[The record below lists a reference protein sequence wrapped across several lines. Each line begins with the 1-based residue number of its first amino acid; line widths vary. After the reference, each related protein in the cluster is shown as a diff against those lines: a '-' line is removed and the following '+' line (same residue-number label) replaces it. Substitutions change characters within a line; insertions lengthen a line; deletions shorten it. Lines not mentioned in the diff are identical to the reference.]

1 MGIHFVC
8 HQCSHALHVK
18 DFQAGKR
25 GKCPNCKGSFRIPS
39 SDSSYSEAIE
49 DPTESSGVVSI
60 REAFKKV
67 NSPSATKLVKTQS
80 DSDAIS
86 LELLTGPE
94 VPRRRPDVH
103 TTSKADA
110 KASSKPSV
118 ASPTVPSVFA
128 EGINAKWFVRP
139 PSGGQF
145 GPAESELL
153 LTWIAESRVPADSF
167 LWREGMAEWQTA
179 KELMPESFED
189 VNQIITSDLAPL
201 PSQKTDTEEGI
212 AIETDSVLSE
222 LPSLL
227 PGALLKKR
235 MQKRR
240 QQLRMVIVLATVS
253 LILLGIL
260 IFVLVFRVNP
270 TAPPRL

>member
-8 HQCSHALHVK
+8 HLCSYGLHVK

-39 SDSSYSEAIE
+39 SDSSYSSALEESI
-49 DPTESSGVVSI
+49 ESSGVATI

-67 NSPSATKLVKTQS
+67 NSSSEPKLEKKPS
-80 DSDAIS
+80 DSDTIS
-86 LELLTGPE
+86 IE
-94 VPRRRPDVH
+94 VLD
-103 TTSKADA
+103 D
-110 KASSKPSV
+110 
-118 ASPTVPSVFA
+118 
-128 EGINAKWFVRP
+128 GNDAKWFVRL
-139 PSGGQF
+139 PSGEQF
-145 GPAESELL
+145 GPAESQLL
-153 LTWIAESRVPADSF
+153 MSWIAESRVTADSF
-167 LWREGMAEWQTA
+167 LWREGMDEWQSA

-189 VNQIITSDLAPL
+189 VKQITPSDLTLL
-201 PSQKTDTEEGI
+201 PSQKASSDEGI
-212 AIETDSVLSE
+212 AIETDSDLSE
-222 LPSLL
+222 IPSLV